1 MSACG
6 TNLDLVQNQKS
17 KVIFLS
23 RIFITWKAVL
33 PACIGEVGQGLLGQ
47 FWLQL
52 CPSWPGAL

>member
-6 TNLDLVQNQKS
+6 TNLDSVQNQKS

-23 RIFITWKAVL
+23 ITWKAVL